1 MVAKSQEPGP
11 TQLLNHILALICS
24 ISLGVVGQI
33 LLKFAALR
41 ANTGADADASTGVI
55 SLFLRPATI
64 VGLGVYFFAA
74 LLYLFALKR
83 VPLSVAY
90 PSVSAS
96 YILVTLLAHFIW
108 QEPLGLRQ
116 AVALGLISCGVI
128 LLIRPS

>member
-1 MVAKSQEPGP
+1 MAKSQESGP
-11 TQLLNHILALICS
+11 TELLQHILALVSS

-41 ANTGADADASTGVI
+41 AGAGAT
-55 SLFLRPATI
+55 SLFFQPTTI

-74 LLYLFALKR
+74 LLYLFALKG

-108 QEPLGLRQ
+108 QEPLGLKQ
-116 AVALGLISCGVI
+116 AVALGLICCGVV
-128 LLIRPS
+128 LLVRSSS

>member
-1 MVAKSQEPGP
+1 MVAKSQKPES
-11 TQLLNHILALICS
+11 TQLLKHVLALIGS

-41 ANTGADADASTGVI
+41 ADAGAT
-55 SLFLRPATI
+55 SLFLRPPTI

-96 YILVTLLAHFIW
+96 YVFVTLLAHFIW
-108 QEPLGLRQ
+108 QEPLGLKQ
-116 AVALGLISCGVI
+116 AVALGLICCGVI
-128 LLIRPS
+128 LLIR